1 MKKSSKIAWI
11 FLAFAALAVFGGH
24 NTSFA
29 KVYTIKHS
37 TKNVYTKKYQQEVTK
52 KLSRMKKSSY
62 TIEKPLLVKNPY
74 GTLSTS
80 IYFYA
85 RSAEGYYAEYTI
97 TAKGASTVK
106 GTCGGGGKTLRNTH
120 EYLIPGLASGRTN
133 QVELRFYD
141 GQGTLKKTTERV
153 STIKK

>member
-80 IYFYA
+80 IYFTPG
-85 RSAEGYYAEYTI
+85 RQKDI
-97 TAKGASTVK
+97 MQSTPLPLK
-106 GTCGGGGKTLRNTH
+106 EPLR
-120 EYLIPGLASGRTN
+120 
-133 QVELRFYD
+133 
-141 GQGTLKKTTERV
+141 
-153 STIKK
+153 

>member
-85 RSAEGYYAEYTI
+85 RSEEGY
-97 TAKGASTVK
+97 
-106 GTCGGGGKTLRNTH
+106 
-120 EYLIPGLASGRTN
+120 
-133 QVELRFYD
+133 
-141 GQGTLKKTTERV
+141 
-153 STIKK
+153 